1 MKSII
6 ASAATESAP
15 TTEFYAEDALFGPW
29 EGMLHRLIPTLRY
42 LARTEVH
49 TFAFSVAANAIL
61 SFFPFVLLLT
71 WLVRNVF
78 HSHAMFQV
86 IVDLLKNQLPAGQD
100 FVVRNVTVLA
110 DARHSAR
117 IVSGVILLIS
127 SSGVFLPLEVA
138 FNRIWGF
145 PKNRSYLGNQLIS
158 LVLALSCGLLGLLS
172 VGLAAGNKV
181 LLASLLGG
189 YENIV
194 VKTVTFAVLKVFA
207 MAATVSIFFL
217 IYWVLPHGKV
227 RARAVLPAAIVIG
240 LVWEAAK
247 YVYILTLPWLN
258 FHEVYG
264 PFTIAITLMVWA
276 FISGMLVLAGAH
288 LAATPETESA
298 QPATEP
304 TMPVA

>member
-1 MKSII
+1 MSSAAAEP
-6 ASAATESAP
+6 ASATELP
-15 TTEFYAEDALFGPW
+15 EDAVLVHPW
-29 EGMLHRLIPTLRY
+29 KDMLRRRLLPTLRY
-42 LARTEVH
+42 LTRTEVH

-71 WLVRNVF
+71 WLIRNVF

-86 IVDLLKNQLPAGQD
+86 ITDLLKNQLPAGQD
-100 FVVRNVTVLA
+100 FVVRNITVLA

-117 IVSGVILLIS
+117 IVSVVILLIS

-138 FNRIWGF
+138 FNRTWGF

-158 LVLALSCGLLGLLS
+158 FVLALSCGVLGLLS

-181 LLASLLGG
+181 LLASLMGG
-189 YENIV
+189 HQDNV
-194 VKTVTFAVLKVFA
+194 VFKTVTFVVLKVFA
-207 MAATVSIFFL
+207 MTATVSIFFL
-217 IYWVLPHGKV
+217 IYWLLPHGKV
-227 RARAVLPAAIVIG
+227 RARTVLPAAVVIG

-288 LAATPETESA
+288 LAAGPIADQTQSPDE
-298 QPATEP
+298 PAL
-304 TMPVA
+304 PVA